1 MIQRMN
7 TNARMS
13 QVVIHN
19 KTVYLAGQV
28 ADDLTADV
36 QTQTRQVL
44 AKIERLLEDAGADLS
59 HLLSATIWLTDIGD
73 FAVMNQVWD
82 AWVPQGSAPARAC
95 VEAAL
100 AFEGLKVEV
109 GVIAALP

>member
-13 QVVIHN
+13 QVVVHN

-28 ADDLTADV
+28 ADDPTADV
-36 QTQTRQVL
+36 QIQTRQVL
-44 AKIERLLEDAGADLS
+44 AKIERLLEDAGSDLS

-73 FAVMNQVWD
+73 FAAMNEVWD
-82 AWVPQGSAPARAC
+82 AWVPDGAAPARAC
-95 VEAAL
+95 VESAL
-100 AFEGLKVEV
+100 AFEGLRVEV